1 MRNQIYK
8 QEWRDIIIMNK
19 KVIVFG
25 GGTGMSY
32 LLRGLK
38 QYPLDITAI
47 VSVCDDGG
55 STGKLR
61 DEFDILAIGD
71 IRKVIESLSDNEN
84 EISNLL
90 NYRFESNGELNNH
103 SLGNLI
109 ILAEMKLHGS
119 VQKAIETLSQ
129 ILKLKGKVLPFTEDK
144 VTLIGEME
152 DGTIIEGEHYITESP
167 KKIKKVYYKE
177 EPTISEELINEIKT
191 ADLILLSMGSLYT
204 SVIPNLLS
212 KDIKNAID
220 ESQGKLVYCCNLFT
234 QPGETDDFKVSDHV
248 KTLNSYLG
256 TKKIEYV
263 IANNEKIDNE
273 LIQKYATLEQKD
285 LVLLDKK
292 ETENL
297 GTKVI
302 SDELAYIKNKDGE
315 FENVY
320 RHNYVK
326 LGFLINTIAL
336 DYAYMLRKKN
346 K

>member
-1 MRNQIYK
+1 
-8 QEWRDIIIMNK
+8 MNK

-25 GGTGMSY
+25 GGTGLSY

-38 QYPLDITAI
+38 QYPLDITAV

-61 DEFDILAIGD
+61 DEFNILAPGD

-84 EISNLL
+84 ELSNLL

-109 ILAEMKLHGS
+109 LLAEMKIQGS
-119 VQKAIETLSQ
+119 AEKAIETLGK

-152 DGTIIEGEHYITESP
+152 DNTIIEGEHNITKSP
-167 KKIKKVYYKE
+167 KKIKRVFYKD
-177 EPTISEELINEIKT
+177 EPTISEELLDEIEN
-191 ADLILLSMGSLYT
+191 ADLIIFSMGSLFT

-212 KDIKNAID
+212 TDIKNTID
-220 ESQGKLVYCCNLFT
+220 KSEAKIVYCCNLFT
-234 QPGETDDFKVSDHV
+234 QPGETDDLKVSDHI
-248 KTLNSYLG
+248 KILNNYLG
-256 TKKIEYV
+256 KRKINYV
-263 IANNEKIDNE
+263 IANSGEINNE
-273 LIQKYATLEQKD
+273 LADKYANEEQKD
-285 LVLLDKK
+285 PVILDKK
-292 ETENL
+292 ETEKL
-297 GTKVI
+297 GAEVI
-302 SDELAYIKNKDGE
+302 SDDLVYIKNQTEEHK
-315 FENVY
+315 NVF

-336 DYAYMLRKKN
+336 DYAYMLKN
-346 K
+346 KR